1 MFQVLFYQQPAT
13 FQSFQNVL
21 VKIAKTVIISSLP
34 IIIKRLKTT
43 LLISGRLAK
52 LHIGPT
58 LPNPGPIPA
67 IHVAAELDAVTGST
81 PVITIIIV
89 PSTKINRYKTTN
101 ERMEILVF
109 SLTLFPFSLI
119 KEIDLGWLSLT
130 KMFLIFLRTIKCLAI
145 LIPPPVEPVLA
156 PENIKRKIR
165 RRAAPGQIM

>member
-1 MFQVLFYQQPAT
+1 MFQVLFNQQPAT

-81 PVITIIIV
+81 PEITIMIV
-89 PSTKINRYKTTN
+89 PITNTKRYKTTK
-101 ERMEILVF
+101 ERIDMLVF
-109 SLTLFPFSLI
+109 SGTLFPLSLMND
-119 KEIDLGWLSLT
+119 IDLG
-130 KMFLIFLRTIKCLAI
+130 
-145 LIPPPVEPVLA
+145 
-156 PENIKRKIR
+156 
-165 RRAAPGQIM
+165 